1 MYRKEIISYIF
12 SICLIFLACILH
24 FLDFYNF
31 ITFPIHTIVFIL
43 YTFVIF
49 LWMRNMS
56 NRVLR
61 SHVSSRFKLIG
72 ILLIMYLTVRTVK
85 YEILIEN
92 EAAVRFIRYLYFVFP
107 MILTQLVFLTSL
119 YVGKSERENISKF
132 WKLLWIPT
140 IIASIL
146 ILTNNYRG
154 LVFSL
159 DPSARGLNQYGIVY
173 YLVIIYIG
181 LMALLTLAFTMV
193 YSFKNRHL
201 TSVKIPVLIIF
212 I

>member
-85 YEILIEN
+85 YEILIK
-92 EAAVRFIRYLYFVFP
+92 
-107 MILTQLVFLTSL
+107 M
-119 YVGKSERENISKF
+119 
-132 WKLLWIPT
+132 KLL
-140 IIASIL
+140 SDL
-146 ILTNNYRG
+146 
-154 LVFSL
+154 
-159 DPSARGLNQYGIVY
+159 
-173 YLVIIYIG
+173 
-181 LMALLTLAFTMV
+181 
-193 YSFKNRHL
+193 
-201 TSVKIPVLIIF
+201 
-212 I
+212 